1 MAKKRCNPAVVAGLM
16 GTAAAAAPVP
26 AYALEL
32 PGTRM
37 GGGSEVLFTF
47 LLGCAAGAT
56 ITLAVHASRK
66 MRARRAGADPREE
79 GQKHSSDKRRKAKAA
94 SASTPASA
102 SLQSAQ
108 EAAMATGSFIPIADP
123 TASGQSGPLPD
134 LLHPSSSG
142 SLVESFVAEAQASR
156 GNSGPL
162 PRRRASHFRSTA
174 VRAVP
179 AVDYEQSQDLRVA
192 ADQVDPW
199 VERRNALRSEESEGL
214 YVMPDMAMDDPGMVA
229 PRRKGDDFT
238 FATVP
243 SSVDYS
249 DIESATP
256 APAYN
261 FKANLDALPQMPYLD
276 EDVETFSDEPRYA
289 PPAQPAPPSHSS
301 APERPT
307 GPAASAA
314 FQAYDRAFKRHSA
327 PPEPD
332 SYEAVATSYVAEKRE
347 SQGALARLKGV
358 AAVLQERLGGNQ
370 MDGVPIIARPDG
382 TVADIGTSWWTAQM
396 GDQITSMSQVLREEQ
411 QMADVVD
418 MGTHAMA
425 ERAAIIAARIASF
438 GPVDDMAPAP
448 AAAQPAAP
456 VAAPAPA
463 AAEPQVAA
471 AFDRAPEPVGQER
484 ARNIVNPLYA
494 ELMNEPLPAEP
505 EATPGA
511 AVAQSAAQAPVVQ
524 APVAQAPAA
533 AQEFEPI
540 VVVTPHAPV
549 PVASAAMPAVQPAA
563 EPRPSAPAHLAQA
576 PVAAPAAQAP
586 TPVADPA
593 PAAEQPSAQPAPAA
607 EQPAPAAAAPAEAPA
622 PAPASAVAQMSRR
635 EIWRIALEELEG
647 TPTPRS
653 WRQPLVDIG
662 VSSEGR
668 AAKHFRPAPDA
679 ASTAVLQRV
688 LVGGGASASAPATQ
702 AQPAEPLPAQ
712 PAASVVGD
720 LDEPDHLAEDT
731 LVIERRERRVDQRM
745 SAYVNS
751 LVNEELAKSTASS
764 VRARLRV
771 MNGGTGGWRKGDV
784 EEALAQSS
792 GEAGTQKDRSWLD
805 AREA

>member
-66 MRARRAGADPREE
+66 IRARRAGADPREE
-79 GQKHSSDKRRKAKAA
+79 GQKHSSDKRRKTKAA
-94 SASTPASA
+94 SASTPAST

-199 VERRNALRSEESEGL
+199 VERRNALRGEESEGL

-307 GPAASAA
+307 DPAASAA

-438 GPVDDMAPAP
+438 GPVDDVAPAP
-448 AAAQPAAP
+448 APAQPAAP

-471 AFDRAPEPVGQER
+471 AFDMAPEPVGQER

-511 AVAQSAAQAPVVQ
+511 VAAQEPVVQEPVAQSAAQAPVVQ
-524 APVAQAPAA
+524 APVAQAPA
-533 AQEFEPI
+533 
-540 VVVTPHAPV
+540 
-549 PVASAAMPAVQPAA
+549 
-563 EPRPSAPAHLAQA
+563 
-576 PVAAPAAQAP
+576 AAPAAQAP

-712 PAASVVGD
+712 PAASIVGD